1 MSYVQSFTA
10 GGTAARVMALATLRR
25 FMQDPANRITIVG
38 AGVNLA
44 ATAIKAIAGYAAAS
58 PSMIADAG
66 HSASDL
72 LSDGVTL
79 WAYNA
84 ARRPPTDSTP
94 YGSGK
99 FESIGSA
106 ACSSII
112 FATGAGLGWHSVTE
126 LVAHMSS
133 SASLDAVA
141 ASNGALL
148 GAAGAAIAG
157 VLAKE
162 LLYRETLRIGLEARS
177 PTMLAN
183 AWHHRTDALSSVV
196 ALAGVAGTA
205 AGLPMIDALGG
216 LVVSSMVMRVG
227 VEMGIEAISDLTDSQ
242 ADDETLDRV
251 TKLIKQDADAI
262 DLSQLRVRRLGPYSF
277 VELRLQVPYWLSI
290 SAAQQVATKAKLRVL
305 EGMPEVAEC
314 SIELDAERPSLT
326 ARSVHGQLVVGDTVL
341 DADSVRS
348 GEATRSRMLM
358 RATGELDADVRAAIA
373 LGGPTFSGLWGVT
386 HTNAHWSTRR
396 GGAVVEMSLVI
407 DPALTVRE
415 AHRLAREAKQ
425 LVLARVPDVLDAD
438 LHLELF
444 EHGCMAATATPASLP
459 LEHRLPSVEEAERRL
474 SVHVMTMRTP
484 MMAMGMKMPSPSS
497 LRQRTDDRHTPLN
510 PQLR

>member
-1 MSYVQSFTA
+1 MSYYCTFKSFTA
-10 GGTAARVMALATLRR
+10 GGTAARVMSLATLRR

-262 DLSQLRVRRLGPYSF
+262 DLSQLRVRRCESAH
-277 VELRLQVPYWLSI
+277 VLR
-290 SAAQQVATKAKLRVL
+290 
-305 EGMPEVAEC
+305 
-314 SIELDAERPSLT
+314 
-326 ARSVHGQLVVGDTVL
+326 
-341 DADSVRS
+341 
-348 GEATRSRMLM
+348 
-358 RATGELDADVRAAIA
+358 
-373 LGGPTFSGLWGVT
+373 
-386 HTNAHWSTRR
+386 
-396 GGAVVEMSLVI
+396 
-407 DPALTVRE
+407 
-415 AHRLAREAKQ
+415 
-425 LVLARVPDVLDAD
+425 
-438 LHLELF
+438 
-444 EHGCMAATATPASLP
+444 
-459 LEHRLPSVEEAERRL
+459 
-474 SVHVMTMRTP
+474 
-484 MMAMGMKMPSPSS
+484 
-497 LRQRTDDRHTPLN
+497 
-510 PQLR
+510 